1 MRRVKRAALVVLVA
15 LLLFGSGTWLAL
27 ESQEVVVLRTRSDDG
42 SFRETRIWVADSQ
55 GLLWIEAATPERSWY
70 RELVANPRVELV
82 RNGGTRS
89 FMAEPMEEPEGHEQ
103 IRKLLRAKYGFADW
117 WVGLLQDTSRS
128 VAVRLR
134 PVKTP

>member
-89 FMAEPMEEPEGHEQ
+89 FMAEPMEGPEGHEQ
-103 IRKLLRAKYGFADW
+103 IRELLRAKYGFADR

-134 PVKTP
+134 PVETP